1 MILRNISFRHL
12 HVKSGSDKKK
22 DASFSFSVI
31 VVDLRCEK
39 ICAQSRF
46 QSSDHLKSIKMEISM
61 TSFSGDHPV
70 LLRR

>member
-1 MILRNISFRHL
+1 MFLAFALESCGFKMILRNFSFIPL
-12 HVKSGSDKKK
+12 HFKSGSDKKK

-46 QSSDHLKSIKMEISM
+46 
-61 TSFSGDHPV
+61 
-70 LLRR
+70 

>member
-46 QSSDHLKSIKMEISM
+46 
-61 TSFSGDHPV
+61 
-70 LLRR
+70 